1 MRGRGGTPTGASMN
15 QMGVTPADPS
25 NPYGTNEA
33 SIVRNSEIDS
43 GSRAGSG
50 YAPYF

>member
-1 MRGRGGTPTGASMN
+1 MRGRGGTPPGASMS
-15 QMGVTPADPS
+15 QMGVTPANPS

-33 SIVRNSEIDS
+33 SIIRNNEIDS
-43 GSRAGSG
+43 GARAGSG